1 LNRFNVKEHPKSKMV
16 RKDDIDWCTE
26 IFDVFVTVDQPLALG
41 DTVVRKYAPAKSGQ
55 KTCIINIFSSEKSEV
70 KFVTDVGVI
79 KCGTLTLCLTDIS
92 PTDGHASKLREIQAL
107 MTFGDT
113 EIKVEALDVTTGRSV
128 GASIDFLNK

>member
-1 LNRFNVKEHPKSKMV
+1 MNRFNAEQHPKSKMV
-16 RKDDIDWCTE
+16 RKDGIEWCTE
-26 IFDVFVTVDQPLALG
+26 VFDVFVTVDQPMALG
-41 DTVVRKYAPAKSGQ
+41 DTVVRKYAPAKVGQ

-79 KCGTLTLCLTDIS
+79 KCGTLTLCLTDIAS
-92 PTDGHASKLREIQAL
+92 ADGHAPKLREIQAV

-113 EIKVEALDVTTGRSV
+113 EIKVDAVDVTTGTSV